1 MAFAMD
7 GVWGAGV
14 HVLAEHAAY
23 DLSQIEQLSEEK
35 IVDLF
40 ETLDIQAAMYE
51 PLSPLPPRTCIT
63 QSALVFVT
71 HMHARRAHAT
81 NANTPRHTHGTHCVA
96 RFGANS
102 PH

>member
-1 MAFAMD
+1 MD

-51 PLSPLPPRTCIT
+51 PLSPLPPRTCST

-71 HMHARRAHAT
+71 QMHAQRAHAT
-81 NANTPRHTHGTHCVA
+81 PHARHALCCGISSKLPPLNFQYV
-96 RFGANS
+96 
-102 PH
+102 